1 MKIVLGGS
9 RHIHAIPKELTN
21 LLQEWLDQ
29 GSHFLVGDAPGAD
42 SAFQL
47 ILKKLKALNVTIYSS
62 AGYVRNNFG
71 QWPHR
76 NVESGLKSKSHAVH
90 AFKDRVMTSEADLGL
105 MLWDC
110 QSAGTLSN
118 VIDMVESGKSC
129 KVWVS
134 LDSELYSF
142 DNKVSLGKWLT
153 QYPNVSSE
161 ASKRLRQFRR
171 RETRRLNQKQY
182 KLFE

>member
-9 RHIHAIPKELTN
+9 RHVNVIPKELTD

-29 GSHFLVGDAPGAD
+29 GANFLVGDAPGAV

-47 ILKKLKALNVTIYSS
+47 ILRNLNALNVTIYSS
-62 AGYVRNNFG
+62 AGYVRNNLG
-71 QWPHR
+71 HWPYR
-76 NVESGLKSKSHAVH
+76 EVESGLKSKSHAVH

-134 LDSELYSF
+134 LDSDLYSF
-142 DNKVSLGKWLT
+142 DNKISLSNWLA
-153 QYPNVSSE
+153 QYPEVTTE
-161 ASKRLRQFRR
+161 AARRLRQFRR
-171 RETRRLNQKQY
+171 REYNRFSEKQD
-182 KLFE
+182 KLFD